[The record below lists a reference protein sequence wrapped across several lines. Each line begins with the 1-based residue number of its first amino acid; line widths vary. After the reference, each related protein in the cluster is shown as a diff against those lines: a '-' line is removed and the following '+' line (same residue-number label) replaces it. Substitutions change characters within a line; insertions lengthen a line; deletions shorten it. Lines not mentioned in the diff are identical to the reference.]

1 MRRFY
6 TYGPA
11 LLVLLTATMAIVAAP
26 PVLRQIQIAQIQ
38 ADVTRARA
46 ELDASSLLDQ
56 INAEKRAV
64 ANSVQ
69 PSVVHLD
76 VTLQGEGNRRGFRS
90 NGSAYVYDNVGHI
103 VTNAHVV
110 RDAVAIRAEFFDGR
124 VMRAE
129 IVGSDDRTDIAVL
142 KVDAGSGV
150 IPIRR
155 ATGEPLYVGDQVFA
169 FGSPFGIKFSMSG
182 GIVSGL
188 GRSDGA
194 SFVNMVQGY
203 TNFIQTDAAINPGN
217 SGGPLV
223 DVKGRLV
230 GMNAAI
236 ANNREQFDRD
246 SEQPA
251 VQGQSAGIGFAIP
264 LETIENVV
272 DQLIESDVVLRG
284 YLGVMLGN
292 YEFVRRRLESEGF
305 MGTGVLISQTP
316 RNQPAAEAGLRD
328 GDVVIAIN
336 NRDTPNI
343 DVLRSIISVQ
353 QPGRAV
359 DITVWRDGEPVTVS
373 VPLGAAYDTDPRET
387 GSTLQYVPGSEDMTV
402 EQIRERVET
411 RASSDDD
418 DRS

>member
-1 MRRFY
+1 
-6 TYGPA
+6 
-11 LLVLLTATMAIVAAP
+11 MAIVAAP

-46 ELDASSLLDQ
+46 QLDGSSLLDQ

-64 ANSVQ
+64 AESVQ

-76 VTLQGEGNRRGFRS
+76 VTLRGEGNRRGFRS
-90 NGSAYVYDNVGHI
+90 NGSAFIYDESGHI

-110 RDAVAIRAEFFDGR
+110 RGAASVRAEFFDGR
-124 VMRAE
+124 VMRADV
-129 IVGSDDRTDIAVL
+129 VGSDERTDIAVL
-142 KVDAGSGV
+142 KVDSGSGV

-155 ATGEPLYVGDQVFA
+155 ATGQPLYAGDQVFA
-169 FGSPFGIKFSMSG
+169 FGSPFGIKFSMSS

-236 ANNREQFDRD
+236 ANNREQFDPD
-246 SEQPA
+246 SDQPA

-272 DQLIESDVVLRG
+272 DQLVSSDVILRG

-305 MGTGVLISQTP
+305 MGTGVLITQTP
-316 RNQPAAEAGLRD
+316 PNQPAAEAGLRD

-336 NRDTPNI
+336 DRDTPNI

-359 DITVWRDGEPVTVS
+359 DITVWRDAQPVTIS
-373 VPLGAAYDTDPRET
+373 VPLGAAFDTDPRRT
-387 GSTLQYVPGSEDMTV
+387 GSTLQYVPGSEEMTV
-402 EQIRERVET
+402 EDIRSFVDRQ
-411 RASSDDD
+411 RAGNDQEPAAPSD
-418 DRS
+418 

>member
-11 LLVLLTATMAIVAAP
+11 LLVMLTAAVALLAAP
-26 PVLRQIQIAQIQ
+26 PVLRQIQFAQIQ
-38 ADVTRARA
+38 AEVTRARA
-46 ELDASSLLDQ
+46 QLDGSSLLDQ
-56 INAEKRAV
+56 INSDTRAV
-64 ANSVQ
+64 ANAVQ
-69 PSVVHLD
+69 SSVVHLD
-76 VTLQGEGNRRGFRS
+76 VTMTGDRPRTGFRS
-90 NGSAYVYDNVGHI
+90 NGSAYVYDAAGHI

-110 RDAVAIRAEFFDGR
+110 KGASVIRAEFFDGR
-124 VMRAE
+124 VMRARIIGIDE
-129 IVGSDDRTDIAVL
+129 RTDIAVL
-142 KVDAGSGV
+142 KVDTDLGV

-155 ATGEPLYVGDQVFA
+155 ASGEPLYVGDRVFA
-169 FGSPFGIKFSMSG
+169 FGSPFGIKFSMSS

-236 ANNREQFDRD
+236 ANNREQFDRESD
-246 SEQPA
+246 QPA

-264 LETIENVV
+264 LETIENVAN
-272 DQLIESDVVLRG
+272 QLITSERVLRG
-284 YLGVMLGN
+284 YLGVVLGN

-305 MGTGVLISQTP
+305 MGTGVLITQAP
-316 RNQPAAEAGLRD
+316 PNQPAAEAGMRE
-328 GDVVIAIN
+328 GDVVISIDG
-336 NRDTPNI
+336 RDTPSI

-353 QPGRAV
+353 PAGRAV
-359 DITVWRDGEPVTVS
+359 DVTIWREGGPVTLS
-373 VPLGAAYDTDPRET
+373 VPLGAAYDISEPRT
-387 GSTLQYVPGSEDMTV
+387 SGAALRYVPGSEEMT
-402 EQIRERVET
+402 EQQIREYIEQRT
-411 RASSDDD
+411 SPNGG
-418 DRS
+418 

>member
-11 LLVLLTATMAIVAAP
+11 LLVLLTAAVAIIAAP

-38 ADVTRARA
+38 AEVTRAQA
-46 ELDASSLLDQ
+46 ELDGSTLLEQ
-56 INAEKRAV
+56 INAEKQAI
-64 ANSVQ
+64 AQAVQ

-76 VTLQGEGNRRGFRS
+76 VTLRGEGSRRGFRS
-90 NGSAYVYDNVGHI
+90 NGSAFIYDETGHLI
-103 VTNAHVV
+103 TNAHVV
-110 RDAVAIRAEFFDGR
+110 RGATSIRAEFFDGR
-124 VMRAE
+124 VMAAE
-129 IVGSDDRTDIAVL
+129 IVGTDDRTDIAVL
-142 KVDAGSGV
+142 KVDPGRGM

-155 ATGEPLYVGDQVFA
+155 ASGEPLYAGDQVFA

-223 DVKGRLV
+223 DVNGRLV

-236 ANNREQFDRD
+236 ANNREQFDQD
-246 SEQPA
+246 SDMPA

-272 DQLIESDVVLRG
+272 DQLIDNEVVLRG

-305 MGTGVLISQTP
+305 MGSGVLISRTP
-316 RNQPAAEAGLRD
+316 PSQPAAEAGLRD
-328 GDVVIAIN
+328 GDVVIAIQD
-336 NRDTPNI
+336 RDTPNI

-353 QPGRAV
+353 EPGKPV
-359 DITVWRDGEPVTVS
+359 NITVWRDGEPVTIT
-373 VPLGAAYDTDPRET
+373 VPLGAAFDTDPRET
-387 GSTLQYVPGSEDMTV
+387 GSTLFYVPGSEQMTE
-402 EQIRERVET
+402 EQIREFIRNREN
-411 RASSDDD
+411 ASSTN
-418 DRS
+418 